1 MVYISILIFTYF
13 LAIPITIFVA
23 VDAYKRKNK
32 WLWWSIGIIISWP
45 LVLPLYFS
53 LRNLKNGEVR
63 EGGIIWNT
71 IKNYVLVYST
81 NIFIVILLLLILP
94 QNLGYLSREIFITE
108 FAGFNISISFIYYI
122 IFIIWLIPS
131 ILFLMIGSFFKDDFS
146 KKEGPTGQL
155 KEYKQK
161 KKNDLNKK
169 LEEYYKNK
177 NENLEE

>member
-1 MVYISILIFTYF
+1 MVYLSILLFTYF

-32 WLWWSIGIIISWP
+32 WLWWSIGVIISWP

-53 LRNLKNGEVR
+53 LRNLKEGEVR

-108 FAGFNISISFIYYI
+108 LAGFNISISFIYYI

-131 ILFLMIGSFFKDDFS
+131 ILFLMIGSFFKDDYS
-146 KKEGPTGQL
+146 KKEGPTGKL
-155 KEYKQK
+155 KEYKLK
-161 KKNDLNKK
+161 KKKDLNKK
-169 LEEYYKNK
+169 LKEYYENK
-177 NENLEE
+177 NQNFEE